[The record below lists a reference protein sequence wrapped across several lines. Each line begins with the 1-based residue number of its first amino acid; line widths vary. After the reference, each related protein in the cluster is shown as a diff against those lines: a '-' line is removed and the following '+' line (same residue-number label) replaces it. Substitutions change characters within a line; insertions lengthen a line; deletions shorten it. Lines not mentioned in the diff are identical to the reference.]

1 MKYLLKLDCFGS
13 GQDTCRIRLPNP
25 MLLVKNKNNKKTGL
39 HHLPTPILPPDTHL
53 GENPA
58 MGAERESLSSAV
70 GSLLGSCLP

>member
-13 GQDTCRIRLPNP
+13 GQDLSPKSHVTGQ
-25 MLLVKNKNNKKTGL
+25 KQKQQKTGL
-39 HHLPTPILPPDTHL
+39 HHLPTSILPPDTHL